1 MRGSRGRAA
10 EEEGRRRRRS
20 LLVPRHRPARIR
32 DEESEIE
39 RRGERGGGEKLD
51 GEAEVGIYICLCR
64 FGREAEEA
72 GGKRKNPT
80 RISRI
85 GFR

>member
-10 EEEGRRRRRS
+10 EEEGRRRRRRR
-20 LLVPRHRPARIR
+20 LVPRHRPARIG

-39 RRGERGGGEKLD
+39 RRERGGGEKLD